1 MTLIPFPQ
9 GDGAQFPSQA
19 WAVQSEFLPK
29 RAAQKG
35 WGGGNFT
42 VEKPDQHDLSW
53 VIQVNINND
62 ADKVYPSYDVLRTA
76 AHLFLPNIHN
86 HNRTMRIPADK
97 S

>member
-1 MTLIPFPQ
+1 MEHNFPLKHGLYKVNSFQ
-9 GDGAQFPSQA
+9 RRQHRKVG
-19 WAVQSEFLPK
+19 
-29 RAAQKG
+29 
-35 WGGGNFT
+35 GGGNFT